1 MRQRSKKDASDQ
13 RSSKSNE
20 SGRKRGG
27 QPGNQNAVGR
37 GAWSGAIRR
46 ALARAS
52 KARLGGGAF
61 NALNCCADTLVR
73 KALSGDIQALK
84 EIGDRLDGKPVRAIN
99 KPGGSRENK
108 VTTAVDYLDPQDC
121 CEV

>member
-1 MRQRSKKDASDQ
+1 MDQ
-13 RSSKSNE
+13 RSSKPNE
-20 SGRKRGG
+20 SRRKRGG

-37 GAWSGAIRR
+37 GVWSGAIRR

-52 KARLGGGAF
+52 KVRRKWRSF
-61 NALNCCADTLVR
+61 NALNCCADALVR

-84 EIGDRLDGKPVRAIN
+84 EIGDRLDGKPVQAIN
-99 KPGGSRENK
+99 GPGESSENK
-108 VTTAVDYLDPQDC
+108 VTIAVVYLDPQDC